1 MTDIPGNPEEKLDK
15 AVEKILASDA
25 ARRAALNSKNVVLQS
40 AARLSSDSAR
50 PQLST
55 AAKAAMLQQVLDAMP
70 QSVTTAPK
78 VKISEHIMRPTFLTT
93 IAKAAAGFIAVL
105 LLAGLVTVPASANSL
120 PGDVLYPVKR
130 GYENV
135 QFALTRSPETQAA
148 LQLTHAQTRM
158 DELQQLVLRGE
169 YEETLIVASL
179 DSLSASITVAQDNNL
194 YDENP
199 ALVEATDATFATI
212 AATMNS
218 VEAMDSF
225 DVVEWE
231 AAYNVV
237 GQQYNNVGNF
247 NIPGDFGCGR
257 PGNACNAPSHS
268 NANGNANGQG
278 NSNANGNSNGNAN
291 GNSNGRGNGN
301 ANGNANGNGNGR
313 GGR

>member
-1 MTDIPGNPEEKLDK
+1 MTDIPGNPEDKLDK

-25 ARRAALNSKNVVLQS
+25 ARHAALNSNNVVLQS
-40 AARLSSDSAR
+40 AARLASDSAR
-50 PQLST
+50 PQLSA
-55 AAKAAMLQQVLDAMP
+55 AAKAVMLQQVLDAMP
-70 QSVTTAPK
+70 QPVTTAPK
-78 VKISEHIMRPTFLTT
+78 VKTSGQVLRPTFWMT

-105 LLAGLVTVPASANSL
+105 LVAGLVTVPASANSL
-120 PGDVLYPVKR
+120 PGDVLYPLKR

-135 QFALTRSPETQAA
+135 QLAFIQSPQSQAEIYLA
-148 LQLTHAQTRM
+148 QAQTRM
-158 DELQQLVLRGE
+158 DELQRLVLQGE
-169 YEETLIVASL
+169 YEETLIVDSL
-179 DSLSASITVAQDNNL
+179 DSLSESITVAQDNKL

-212 AATMNS
+212 ATTMS
-218 VEAMDSF
+218 DIEAIDSF

-231 AAYNVV
+231 PAYNTV
-237 GQQYNNVGNF
+237 GQQYNSVGNS

-278 NSNANGNSNGNAN
+278 NGNAN

-301 ANGNANGNGNGR
+301 GNANGNGNGNGR
-313 GGR
+313 GGG

>member
-1 MTDIPGNPEEKLDK
+1 MTENVDKREEKLDK
-15 AVEKILASDA
+15 AVEQILTSDA
-25 ARRAALNSKNVVLQS
+25 ARRAALNSNNVMLQS
-40 AARLSSDSAR
+40 AARLASDSAR

-55 AAKAAMLQQVLDAMP
+55 AAKSAMLQQVLDAMP
-70 QSVTTAPK
+70 QPVTTAPK
-78 VKISEHIMRPTFLTT
+78 VKTSEHILRPTFWT
-93 IAKAAAGFIAVL
+93 IILKAAAGFIAVL
-105 LLAGLVTVPASANSL
+105 LVAGLVTAPASANSL

-130 GYENV
+130 SYENV
-135 QFALTRSPETQAA
+135 QLAFIQSPQSQAEIHLTQ
-148 LQLTHAQTRM
+148 AQTRM
-158 DELQQLVLRGE
+158 DELQRLVLRGD
-169 YEETLIVASL
+169 YEETLVVDSL
-179 DSLSASITVAQDNNL
+179 DSLSDAITVAQDNNL

-218 VEAMDSF
+218 VETMGSF

-231 AAYNVV
+231 AAYNAV
-237 GQQYNNVGNF
+237 GQQYNDMGNS

-278 NSNANGNSNGNAN
+278 NGNANSNSNGNAN
-291 GNSNGRGNGN
+291 GNGNGN
-301 ANGNANGNGNGR
+301 ANGNANGR